1 MATAFAGLQFSPS
14 SVGRGTAILLG
25 ILGVSVGIRSF
36 LSPASY
42 SEMFG
47 FGPKTSTT
55 LTAKSNPFI
64 PIAGGRA
71 IASSVGLLWCA
82 YLKLDTALAVSLVTA
97 GIVGLIDGLCVLKFT
112 EPIDEKATGDDKNVE
127 MERVRIARQTA
138 WGHWSIISVA
148 VAIGAWMLVN
158 A

>member
-1 MATAFAGLQFSPS
+1 MATSLTGLQFSPS
-14 SVGRGTAILLG
+14 SIGRGSAILLG
-25 ILGVSVGIRSF
+25 VLGISVGIRSF

-47 FGPKTSTT
+47 FAPNTSTT

-64 PIAGGRA
+64 PVAGGRA

-82 YLKLDTALAVSLVTA
+82 YLKLDTALAVLLVTG
-97 GIVGLIDGLCVLKFT
+97 GIVGLIDGLCVLNFT
-112 EPIDEKATGDDKNVE
+112 EPIDEKATGDNKNVE
-127 MERVRIARQTA
+127 VERVRIARQAA

-148 VAIGAWMLVN
+148 VAIGTWMLVT